1 MHYSFMIVLIAIVII
16 VGHFTIWRWPP
27 ELPTLRRSVVHC
39 TTTYRHDEA
48 SRMKNNSWNLK
59 NKQAN
64 STMHY
69 SFMISLI
76 AIVIIV
82 GHFTIWRWPPELP
95 TLRRSVAH
103 CTTTYR
109 HDEASR
115 MMNNSWNLKNKPANP
130 TMLYSFM
137 IVLIVIMKIVGR
149 FTIFTLA
156 AWASYRTSYIV
167 LYHVQAWRSIANDE

>member
-1 MHYSFMIVLIAIVII
+1 M
-16 VGHFTIWRWPP
+16 
-27 ELPTLRRSVVHC
+27 
-39 TTTYRHDEA
+39 
-48 SRMKNNSWNLK
+48 NNSWNLK

-69 SFMISLI
+69 SFMIVLI

-137 IVLIVIMKIVGR
+137 IVLIVIMIIVGQ
-149 FTIFTLA
+149 FPSLTLA
-156 AWASYRTSYIV
+156 AWASYRTWYIALPRTGMTKHREWWIIHEIWKINQQILQCIIV
-167 LYHVQAWRSIANDE
+167 SW